1 MSSTAKAR
9 LAEERKS
16 LRKDKPFGFV
26 AKPEQNA
33 DGSIDLTKWSC
44 KIPGKADT
52 DWAGGL
58 YPLSI
63 VFSEEYPTKPPMCK
77 FPAGF
82 FHPNVYPSGQVCLS
96 IINEYGD
103 WKPSITI
110 KAILLGIQE
119 LLNNP
124 NVKSP
129 AQGHCNQMFMLKR
142 AEYDKMIK
150 QQAKKY
156 TPVD

>member
-1 MSSTAKAR
+1 MPE
-9 LAEERKS
+9 LHFHMQ
-16 LRKDKPFGFV
+16 LRWPFSV
-26 AKPEQNA
+26 LCSRQRNRAHA
-33 DGSIDLTKWSC
+33 VLCRSIDLTKWSC

-96 IINEYGD
+96 IINEEL
-103 WKPSITI
+103 SHLSSQLTTTI
-110 KAILLGIQE
+110 IIIHTTQ
-119 LLNNP
+119 P
-124 NVKSP
+124 
-129 AQGHCNQMFMLKR
+129 
-142 AEYDKMIK
+142 
-150 QQAKKY
+150 
-156 TPVD
+156 